1 MGLIKTAVLGL
12 IVLYVISIFLRSNE
26 NIVTDLPNIWW
37 GPGVENKNVDKT
49 IRPFKVVFKKEVN
62 NFISL
67 TLYIK
72 LTRFSRM
79 NFIQFDLK
87 FKLELH
93 TEAKFYSY
101 MRFILEL
108 IFY

>member
-1 MGLIKTAVLGL
+1 MGVIKTAVLGL

-26 NIVTDLPNIWW
+26 NKVTDLPNIWW
-37 GPGVENKNVDKT
+37 GPRAESKNVDKT

-67 TLYIK
+67 TLYTK
-72 LTRFSRM
+72 LTRFSRVK
-79 NFIQFDLK
+79 FIQFDLK
-87 FKLELH
+87 FKLELYA
-93 TEAKFYSY
+93 EAKFYLY
-101 MRFILEL
+101 MRFILEW